1 MYSSKEPSESTT
13 VTVGDVPFGL
23 GFFWMMRSMSSW
35 YYGGTSHSSSGLAL
49 SRMQF
54 STFTRDMSAASSMQ

>member
-13 VTVGDVPFGL
+13 VTVGDGPFGL

-35 YYGGTSHSSSGLAL
+35 YFGGTSHSSSCGGVD
-49 SRMQF
+49 R
-54 STFTRDMSAASSMQ
+54 